1 MSVSGR
7 SDIEVEV
14 GDALNRRNN
23 KKQPLRVVLPY
34 LFLLAMAGSPALAQ
48 TELPVPLW
56 AFAYDTQP
64 GPDEPRAV
72 PVPPRPQQQGR
83 LWPGEDADELNRPL
97 TIEGSSAT
105 YSRLEIRDAHNVID
119 WFPEDTPQI
128 PDVIKY
134 GPATLRGQP
143 DWACGSC
150 HLPNGKGRP
159 SNASPAGQPAA
170 YLIQQLND
178 MRDGLRYSA
187 DPRKPNTPN
196 MIRMAKAMT
205 EQEIQEAAEYFAAI
219 PWTPWM
225 RVIETDVIPEMRLD
239 VSNMYIPVESEV
251 TEPLAGR
258 IVETAED
265 FYQANY
271 LRNPRSGWVV
281 YVPVGSLERGEN
293 LVTTGAGKTVQC
305 GLCHG
310 PDLMG
315 LGNVPGIAGRSPS
328 AMMRSLYDM
337 KMGTR
342 NGPMAQ
348 LMQPAIANLTNDD
361 MRDIVAYLASLT
373 PPTAVETQ

>member
-1 MSVSGR
+1 MDRALRLSRQFSARLFCLLLFV
-7 SDIEVEV
+7 V
-14 GDALNRRNN
+14 GT
-23 KKQPLRVVLPY
+23 PVVH
-34 LFLLAMAGSPALAQ
+34 AQ
-48 TELPVPLW
+48 ADLPVPLW
-56 AFAYDTQP
+56 AYAYDTQP
-64 GPDEPRAV
+64 EPDAPRAV

-83 LWPGEDADELNRPL
+83 LWPGEDAEELNRPL
-97 TIEGSSAT
+97 TIDGSVAT

-119 WFPEDTPQI
+119 WFPEDTPPM
-128 PDVIKY
+128 PDIIKY
-134 GPATLRGQP
+134 GPASLRDQP

-196 MIRMAKAMT
+196 MIRMARAMT
-205 EQEIQEAAEYFAAI
+205 DAEIQEAAEYFAAI
-219 PWTPWM
+219 PWSPWM
-225 RVIETDVIPEMRLD
+225 RVIEADLIPEMRLD
-239 VSNMYIPVESEV
+239 VSNMYIPVGTEP

-265 FYQANY
+265 FHQANY

-281 YVPVGSLERGEN
+281 YVPVGSLERGAQ
-293 LVTTGAGKTVQC
+293 LVTTGGGKTVQC

-310 PDLMG
+310 QDLMG

-328 AMMRSLYDM
+328 AMMRSMYDM

-342 NGPMAQ
+342 NGQMAQ
-348 LMQPAIANLTNDD
+348 LMQPALANLTIED
-361 MRDIVAYLASLT
+361 MTDIVAYLASIT
-373 PPTAVETQ
+373 PPTPTAAR

>member
-1 MSVSGR
+1 MKREIGLRQHSFL
-7 SDIEVEV
+7 
-14 GDALNRRNN
+14 AL
-23 KKQPLRVVLPY
+23 LIVALP
-34 LFLLAMAGSPALAQ
+34 AAGISLAQ
-48 TELPVPLW
+48 AQTDEPVPLW
-56 AFAYDTQP
+56 AYAYDTQP
-64 GPDEPRAV
+64 EPGEPRAV
-72 PVPPRPQQQGR
+72 PVPPREQQQGR
-83 LWPGEDADELNRPL
+83 LWPGEDAQELNKPL

-119 WFPEDTPQI
+119 WFPEDAPPM
-128 PDVIKY
+128 PDIVKY
-134 GPATLRGQP
+134 GPASLRGQP

-150 HLPNGKGRP
+150 HLPNGRGRP

-178 MRDGLRYSA
+178 MREGLRYSA

-219 PWTPWM
+219 PWTPWI
-225 RVIETDVIPEMRLD
+225 RVVETDLIPEMRLD
-239 VSNMYIPVESEV
+239 VSNMYIPVG
-251 TEPLAGR
+251 TEPSEPLVGR

-281 YVPVGSLERGEN
+281 YVPVGSLERGED
-293 LVTTGAGKTVQC
+293 LVTTGAGKTIQC
-305 GLCHG
+305 GACHG
-310 PDLMG
+310 QDLMG
-315 LGNVPGIAGRSPS
+315 VGNIPGIAGRSPS

-342 NGPMAQ
+342 NGPLAQ
-348 LMQPAIANLTNDD
+348 LMQPAIANLTIDD
-361 MRDIVAYLASLT
+361 MTDIVAYLASIA
-373 PPTAVETQ
+373 PPTPAGAD